1 MLYLQERRRMFMLRR
16 ARRLLQMLGLTA
28 LCAIA
33 AAAIVALWQYIIN
46 TPQPLESIL
55 PGDTRIYRWKQG
67 HIFYKVLGTTDAP
80 PLVLLHAPGVGASSY
95 EMRKIMQPL
104 AQHYRVYAPDLLGFG
119 LSDRPRKDYS
129 AETYINLCR
138 DFLMDVVRKPATILA
153 SRISCTYAVATAA
166 TSPELCT
173 GLVLISPVTLEGEQ
187 EKAALQEDAR
197 LPTLMRNNGR
207 FVAIARS
214 ELLEAAPVKWL
225 LYPMLST
232 HFALRYLLA
241 RQHAQLSDADI
252 DYYYATMHQFGAQ
265 HASMALLAGKLE
277 RDVTQQVEAVHQPT
291 LVMWGAGALTNA
303 GNISSERNVS
313 WTTAHTRLALI
324 PDAGLAIHEEHP
336 ETVVAT

>member
-1 MLYLQERRRMFMLRR
+1 M
-16 ARRLLQMLGLTA
+16 
-28 LCAIA
+28 
-33 AAAIVALWQYIIN
+33 
-46 TPQPLESIL
+46 
-55 PGDTRIYRWKQG
+55 
-67 HIFYKVLGTTDAP
+67 
-80 PLVLLHAPGVGASSY
+80 
-95 EMRKIMQPL
+95 
-104 AQHYRVYAPDLLGFG
+104 
-119 LSDRPRKDYS
+119 
-129 AETYINLCR
+129 
-138 DFLMDVVRKPATILA
+138 
-153 SRISCTYAVATAA
+153 AA

-187 EKAALQEDAR
+187 EKGALQEDAH

-207 FVAIARS
+207 LVAIARS

-277 RDVTQQVEAVHQPT
+277 RDVTQQVEAVQQPT

-336 ETVVAT
+336 ETVVATIQQWSEEVMADASPKVQTTIEAYCVKCKTKRRMLNPTEVTMKNGRIAVRGTCEVCGTGLYRIGRVE